1 MGVPFDYA
9 QGGFSIAFGCHLIS
23 LWMIASLAKNSS
35 AEERSFVGM
44 TPKRQWSTMNDVAG
58 FRWARLSKPESGCLW
73 IVLSR
78 SARTWG
84 RSDWSRP
91 KIDESASSQNLGQ
104 GLFMTKKRRKLH
116 GTVQKV
122 IKPAFPHEKEK
133 AEIGI
138 QEADELYR
146 EIRVEN
152 VLTDAEG
159 HKARLKPGAQV
170 DVVLEADSDATLKQP
185 DEDSK
190 KK

>member
-1 MGVPFDYA
+1 MG
-9 QGGFSIAFGCHLIS
+9 
-23 LWMIASLAKNSS
+23 
-35 AEERSFVGM
+35 
-44 TPKRQWSTMNDVAG
+44 
-58 FRWARLSKPESGCLW
+58 
-73 IVLSR
+73 
-78 SARTWG
+78 
-84 RSDWSRP
+84 
-91 KIDESASSQNLGQ
+91 ESAPSYYQGQ
-104 GLFMTKKRRKLH
+104 GAFMTKKRRKLH

-152 VLTDAEG
+152 ALTDAEG

-170 DVVLEADSDATLKQP
+170 DVLLEADSDATLKQP
-185 DEDSK
+185 DEDCK